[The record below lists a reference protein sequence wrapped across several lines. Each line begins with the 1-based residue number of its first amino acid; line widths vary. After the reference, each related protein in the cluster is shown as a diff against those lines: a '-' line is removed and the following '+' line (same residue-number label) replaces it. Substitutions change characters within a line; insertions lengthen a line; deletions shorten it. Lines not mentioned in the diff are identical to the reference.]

1 MLKLKDIRLKKG
13 LKQQDIADILDVSI
27 AAISRYESEERKL
40 NQDQIVKLCLGLE
53 VTPDELLGFEEAYRK
68 YTEYL
73 QSLEDDEV
81 KQ

>member
-13 LKQQDIADILDVSI
+13 LKQQDLADILEVSI

-53 VTPDELLGFEEAYRK
+53 VTPDELLGFEEAYKK

-73 QSLEDDEV
+73 QSLLKDEEE
-81 KQ
+81 Q